1 MKETIIMQKNGKTVF
16 TGTAKTAIL
25 KFNLSLSEKD
35 IEKLIENGK
44 ESEEYCFDYPIKREE
59 TE

>member
-25 KFNLSLSEKD
+25 KFKLSLSEKD

-44 ESEEYCFDYPIKREE
+44 ESEGNCFDYPTK
-59 TE
+59 